1 MVKPLEVKDWGEL
14 YENAATRK
22 LKRLSW
28 FPVPNSADSLG
39 FLRMREEADFATLYT
54 GWILILATASRCADR
69 GVLASSDGRAYT
81 AEDLAL
87 KWRFPA
93 ENFQRTIA
101 FCLSLGWLIQE
112 GVEDLADP
120 VGCSSRGADVLHDAP
135 APAGSADTSGESP
148 TTSGESPTGS
158 GRRPQRKEGKEVKK
172 EGREEGPRDQPN
184 RLTIPPGLDSPDFR
198 RSWGEWVQHRK
209 ELRKPLTKTSAA
221 QQLKM
226 LGELGPE
233 GAIMTIVHT
242 IEKGWIGLREP
253 EERDQKRIKA
263 NMATNAPDRALE
275 ALEREQARL
284 RKQNA
289 A

>member
-1 MVKPLEVKDWGEL
+1 MKPLEVKDWGDL

-39 FLRMREEADFATLYT
+39 FLRMREEPDFATIYT
-54 GWILILATASRCADR
+54 GWILILATASRCTVR
-69 GVLASSDGRAYT
+69 GFLASSDGRPYT

-112 GVEDLADP
+112 SDEDLADP
-120 VGCSSRGADVLHDAP
+120 VGSSSRGADVLHDAA
-135 APAGSADTSGESP
+135 APAGSAATSGESA
-148 TTSGESPTGS
+148 TTSGDPPDVS
-158 GRRPQRKEGKEVKK
+158 GAKEGKEDRK
-172 EGREEGPRDQPN
+172 EEREKGPRDQPA
-184 RLTIPPGLDSPDFR
+184 RLKLPDHLDTPDFR
-198 RSWGEWVQHRK
+198 RSWGDWVQHRK
-209 ELRKPLTKTSAA
+209 ELRKPLTKTSAS

-226 LGELGPE
+226 LGELGPVS
-233 GAIMTIVHT
+233 AIVTIVHT

-253 EERDQKRIKA
+253 EDRDLKRIRA
-263 NMATNAPDRALE
+263 NMETNAPDRALE
-275 ALEREQARL
+275 ALERRQALL
-284 RKQNA
+284 RKEGGA
-289 A
+289 

>member
-1 MVKPLEVKDWGEL
+1 MVKPIEVKDWAAL

-28 FPVPNSADSLG
+28 FPVPNTADSLG
-39 FLRMREEADFATLYT
+39 FLRMREETDFATLYT

-69 GVLASSDGRAYT
+69 GVLASSDGRPYT

-87 KWRFPA
+87 KWRVPA

-112 GVEDLADP
+112 SEEDLADP
-120 VGCSSRGADVLHDAP
+120 VGSSSRGADVLHDAEE
-135 APAGSADTSGESP
+135 PAGSANPPGEPPTTPGESP
-148 TTSGESPTGS
+148 DVSGA
-158 GRRPQRKEGKEVKK
+158 KEGKEGWK
-172 EGREEGPRDQPN
+172 EEREKAPRDVPN
-184 RLTIPPGLDSPDFR
+184 RLTIPAGLDSPDFR
-198 RSWGEWVQHRK
+198 RGWGEWVQHRK

-233 GAIMTIVHT
+233 AAIMTIVHT

-253 EERDQKRIKA
+253 EERDQKRIRA

-275 ALEREQARL
+275 ALERRQAKL
-284 RKQNA
+284 RKA
-289 A
+289 GA